1 MDFIAKLMLIRQK
14 RFLNQLRKRF
24 FISLSI
30 PVSGSVRSI
39 QKICAMVLMFSSF
52 DLQDALPLYL
62 IYCILFQQKYNG
74 WFFLVF
80 GKKNLARLFWQA

>member
-1 MDFIAKLMLIRQK
+1 
-14 RFLNQLRKRF
+14 
-24 FISLSI
+24 
-30 PVSGSVRSI
+30 
-39 QKICAMVLMFSSF
+39 MVLMFSSF

-62 IYCILFQQKYNG
+62 IYCIFFQQKYNG